1 MARILL
7 EIGNIPNRMTLKAM
21 LEADGHIIITE
32 SPDLVIA
39 DTPSQAVAY
48 AQEHP
53 VLLIC
58 TAHHIAEAVLA
69 MRQGVYGYIFLPLQP
84 GEAPLMV
91 RRALEAYAS
100 GLVRKETDSKAPE
113 DLSLQAAEARHIHD
127 VLRRCKNNQAE
138 AARVLGVGRNTLWR
152 KLKEEKKRLS
162 RKPYE

>member
-1 MARILL
+1 
-7 EIGNIPNRMTLKAM
+7 MTLKAM
-21 LEADGHIIITE
+21 LEADGHVMVTE
-32 SPDLVIA
+32 APDLAIA

-91 RRALEAYAS
+91 RRALDAYAS
-100 GLVRKETDSKAPE
+100 GLVRRGTDSTVPE
-113 DLSLQAAEARHIHD
+113 DLSLQTAETRHIHE

-152 KLKEEKKRLS
+152 KLKEEKTRMNRNTTK
-162 RKPYE
+162 